1 VLKEIGSMK
10 GKEPMNI
17 AQQATEVP
25 PVMDVTKKASP
36 QKQAL
41 DKEPDNSFANILYLK
56 LPPGILRP
64 EDIPDEMEVTWER
77 DPDKE
82 AEQSQKSLK

>member
-1 VLKEIGSMK
+1 MK
-10 GKEPMNI
+10 DKDTMNI
-17 AQQATEVP
+17 AQETTKVPQA
-25 PVMDVTKKASP
+25 MDVTNKASP

-56 LPPGILRP
+56 LPPGILTH
-64 EDIPDEMEVTWER
+64 EDIPVGMEVTWEQ

-82 AEQSQKSLK
+82 AEKCSKNLK

>member
-1 VLKEIGSMK
+1 M
-10 GKEPMNI
+10 
-17 AQQATEVP
+17 EVSR
-25 PVMDVTKKASP
+25 KASP

-64 EDIPDEMEVTWER
+64 EDIPEGMEVTWER

-82 AEQSQKSLK
+82 AEQCSKNLK

>member
-1 VLKEIGSMK
+1 MLKEIGSMK

-17 AQQATEVP
+17 AQQTTEVP
-25 PVMDVTKKASP
+25 PAMEVTKKDSP
-36 QKQAL
+36 QKHAL

-64 EDIPDEMEVTWER
+64 EDILDVMEDT
-77 DPDKE
+77 
-82 AEQSQKSLK
+82 S